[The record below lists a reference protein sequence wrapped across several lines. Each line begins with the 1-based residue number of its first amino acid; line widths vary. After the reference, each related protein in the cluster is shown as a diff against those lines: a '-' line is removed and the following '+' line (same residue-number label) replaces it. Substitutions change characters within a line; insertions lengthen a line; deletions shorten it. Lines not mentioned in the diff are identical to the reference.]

1 MRSFRPR
8 LRRPWKEPTFTCRV
22 TSSLSHEQEIIV
34 NFKMLMLSSFAS
46 MPLVVLP
53 AMAQTETKPAPEV
66 NTPDAHRSTTV
77 TAPDGKTVQT
87 PPVGMRSGDKNAGGN

>member
-8 LRRPWKEPTFTCRV
+8 LRRPRKEPTFTRRV